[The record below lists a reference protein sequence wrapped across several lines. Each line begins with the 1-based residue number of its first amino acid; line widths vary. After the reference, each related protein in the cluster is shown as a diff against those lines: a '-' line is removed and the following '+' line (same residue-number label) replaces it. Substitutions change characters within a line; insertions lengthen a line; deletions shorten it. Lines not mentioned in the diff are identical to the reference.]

1 MPGQWHWF
9 ALSRALTLR
18 AAPISHRS
26 RGLDSQTEFGN
37 EDLPISDHRSPTS
50 DLRFLTIA
58 AILIGL
64 ASTLAAQ
71 SSPTPPPAKTFWD
84 YNLELRAARLK
95 GDHQTWAT
103 AGAEVLKLA
112 PDSPEVMIS
121 VSRANAAL
129 GRTDEALKLLNEA
142 VRRGAGFE
150 PDRFPEFE
158 RMKQEER
165 FLQIAKQAKTNMAPL
180 PRAETFALLPA
191 TAEGIAYDPVSRRLF
206 AGPEGEIIQI
216 DAEGKV
222 SSFVSGNGLRQVLG
236 LKVDPE
242 RRLLWAVSGRFPDV
256 TPGPNPPPED
266 VGTGGLHVYHLD
278 KAERIAT
285 YELDE
290 RPVLHGLND
299 IALAHDGTVYVTDS
313 VQGAIY
319 RLKPG
324 DKQLERWL
332 QDPKLSLLN
341 GLVLSPDDKRLY
353 VAHVEG
359 VSVIDTG
366 SRERKLLAPPANAAV
381 TNMDGLAW
389 HNGSLLG
396 VQNSPY
402 FRRIVRIH
410 LSPKGTAIDKVTVI
424 NARTPEYHQTTA
436 AVAGDKLYVLGGS
449 PLPNLYGGP
458 PATPA
463 EPKPQILQIRLN

>member
-1 MPGQWHWF
+1 MRMNLATNWNCRVSAAANAGPITAFHRN
-9 ALSRALTLR
+9 ALRVRLLT
-18 AAPISHRS
+18 P
-26 RGLDSQTEFGN
+26 
-37 EDLPISDHRSPTS
+37 
-50 DLRFLTIA
+50 A
-58 AILIGL
+58 AILLGL
-64 ASTLAAQ
+64 CSTVAAQ
-71 SSPTPPPAKTFWD
+71 TSPAPPAAKTFWD
-84 YNLELRAARLK
+84 YNLEIRSARLK

-121 VSRANAAL
+121 VSRAFAAL
-129 GRTDEALKLLNEA
+129 GRTDEALKLLDEA

-158 RMKQEER
+158 RLKQEER
-165 FLQIAKQAKTNMAPL
+165 FQQIVKQAKTNMAPV
-180 PRAETFALLPA
+180 PKAETFAVLPA
-191 TAEGIAYDPVSRRLF
+191 SAEGIAYDPVSRRLF
-206 AGPEGEIIQI
+206 VGPEGEILQI
-216 DAEGKV
+216 DATGKV
-222 SSFVSGNGLRQVLG
+222 SPFVSGNGLRQVLG

-256 TPGPNPPPED
+256 APGQTAPPD
-266 VGTGGLHVYHLD
+266 DAGTGGVHVYHLD
-278 KAERIAT
+278 KAERIAA

-299 IALAHDGTVYVTDS
+299 IALARDGTVYVTDS
-313 VQGAIY
+313 TQGAIY
-319 RLKPG
+319 RLSPG
-324 DKQLERWL
+324 AKQLERWL
-332 QDPKLSLLN
+332 QDSKLSLLN

-359 VSVIDTG
+359 VSVIDTA
-366 SRERKLLAPPANAAV
+366 SREKKLLAPPANVAV

-389 HNGSLLG
+389 DKGSLLG

-410 LSPKGTAIDKVTVI
+410 LADNGTSIDKVTVV

-436 AVAGDKLYVLGGS
+436 AVAGDKLYVIGGS

-458 PATPA
+458 PASPT

>member
-1 MPGQWHWF
+1 MK
-9 ALSRALTLR
+9 
-18 AAPISHRS
+18 
-26 RGLDSQTEFGN
+26 SQTN
-37 EDLPISDHRSPTS
+37 RNCRASVSDASPTTAFHRNALQKS
-50 DLRFLTIA
+50 TGFIA
-58 AILIGL
+58 AVFTALG
-64 ASTLAAQ
+64 STLAAQ
-71 SSPTPPPAKTFWD
+71 TSPPPPAAKTFWD

-95 GDHQTWAT
+95 GDHQTWAA
-103 AGAEVLKLA
+103 AGAEILKLA
-112 PDSPEVMIS
+112 PDSPEVLIS
-121 VSRANAAL
+121 VSRANAGL
-129 GRTDEALKLLNEA
+129 GRTDEALKLLDEA

-150 PDRFPEFE
+150 PDRFPEYE
-158 RMKQEER
+158 RIKEEER
-165 FLQIAKQAKTNMAPL
+165 FQKIVKQAKANMAPL
-180 PRAETFALLPA
+180 PKAETFTLLPS

-206 AGPEGEIIQI
+206 AGPEGAIVQI
-216 DAEGKV
+216 DAAGKV
-222 SSFVSGNGLRQVLG
+222 SPFVSGNGLRQVLG
-236 LKVDPE
+236 LKADPE

-278 KAERIAT
+278 SAERIAN

-299 IALAHDGTVYVTDS
+299 IALARDGTVYVTDS
-313 VQGAIY
+313 TQGAIY
-319 RLKPG
+319 RLKAG

-332 QDPKLSLLN
+332 QDGKLSLLN

-366 SRERKLLAPPANAAV
+366 SRERKLLAPPANMAV

-389 HNGSLLG
+389 YNGSLLG

-410 LSPKGTAIDKVTVI
+410 LSPKGTAIEKVTIV
-424 NARTPEYHQTTA
+424 NARTPDYHQTTA
-436 AVAGDKLYVLGGS
+436 AVAGDKLYVVGGS

-458 PATPA
+458 PTTAT
-463 EPKPQILQIRLN
+463 EPKPQILEIGL

>member
-1 MPGQWHWF
+1 MKP
-9 ALSRALTLR
+9 TLR
-18 AAPISHRS
+18 AIV
-26 RGLDSQTEFGN
+26 
-37 EDLPISDHRSPTS
+37 
-50 DLRFLTIA
+50 
-58 AILIGL
+58 
-64 ASTLAAQ
+64 ASTALLPLAWAQ
-71 SSPTPPPAKTFWD
+71 SPEATAASKPAKTFWE

-129 GRTDEALKLLNEA
+129 GRTDEALKLLSEA

-150 PDRFPEFE
+150 PDRFPEYE
-158 RMKQEER
+158 RIKQEAR
-165 FLQIAKQAKTNMAPL
+165 FQEIVKQAKTNMAPL
-180 PRAETFALLPA
+180 PKAETFALLPSS
-191 TAEGIAYDPVSRRLF
+191 AEGIAYDPMSRRLF
-206 AGPEGEIIQI
+206 AGPEGEIVQI

-222 SSFVSGNGLRQVLG
+222 SPFVSGNGLRQVLG

-256 TPGPNPPPED
+256 VPGATPPPED
-266 VGTGGLHVYHLD
+266 VGTGGVHVYHLD
-278 KAERIAT
+278 RAERIAT

-299 IALAHDGTVYVTDS
+299 IALARDGTVYVTDS

-332 QDPKLSLLN
+332 QDNRLSLLN

-389 HNGSLLG
+389 HNGSLIG

-410 LSPKGTAIDKVTVI
+410 LSENGTAIDKVTIV
-424 NARTPEYHQTTA
+424 NARTPDYHQTTA
-436 AVAGDKLYVLGGS
+436 AVAGDKLYVVGGS

-458 PATPA
+458 PTS
-463 EPKPQILQIRLN
+463 EPKPQILQIPL

>member
-1 MPGQWHWF
+1 M
-9 ALSRALTLR
+9 ALC
-18 AAPISHRS
+18 
-26 RGLDSQTEFGN
+26 
-37 EDLPISDHRSPTS
+37 
-50 DLRFLTIA
+50 
-58 AILIGL
+58 
-64 ASTLAAQ
+64 STLAART
-71 SSPTPPPAKTFWD
+71 SPAPAAKTFWD
-84 YNLELRAARLK
+84 YNLEIRSARLK
-95 GDHQTWAT
+95 GDHQTWAA

-129 GRTDEALKLLNEA
+129 GRTDEALKLLSEA

-150 PDRFPEFE
+150 PDRFPEFGRIKE
-158 RMKQEER
+158 EKRFQE
-165 FLQIAKQAKTNMAPL
+165 IVKQAKTNMEPL
-180 PRAETFALLPA
+180 PKAETFALLPA
-191 TAEGIAYDPVSRRLF
+191 SAEGVAYDPVSRRLF
-206 AGPEGEIIQI
+206 AGPEGQIVQI
-216 DAEGKV
+216 DAAGKV
-222 SSFVSGNGLRQVLG
+222 SPFVSGNGLRQVLG

-256 TPGPNPPPED
+256 APGPSPAPED

-299 IALAHDGTVYVTDS
+299 IALGRDGTVYVTDS

-319 RLKPG
+319 RLKAG

-332 QDPKLSLLN
+332 QDSKLSLLN

-359 VSVIDTG
+359 VTVIDTA
-366 SRERKLLAPPANAAV
+366 SREKKLLAPPANAAV

-389 HNGSLLG
+389 YNGSLLG

-410 LSPKGTAIDKVTVI
+410 LSDKGTAIDKVTVL
-424 NARTPEYHQTTA
+424 NARAPEYHQTTA
-436 AVAGDKLYVLGGS
+436 AVGADKLYVVGGS
-449 PLPNLYGGP
+449 PLPNIYGGP
-458 PATPA
+458 PAPPT
-463 EPKPQILQIRLN
+463 EPKPQILEIRLN